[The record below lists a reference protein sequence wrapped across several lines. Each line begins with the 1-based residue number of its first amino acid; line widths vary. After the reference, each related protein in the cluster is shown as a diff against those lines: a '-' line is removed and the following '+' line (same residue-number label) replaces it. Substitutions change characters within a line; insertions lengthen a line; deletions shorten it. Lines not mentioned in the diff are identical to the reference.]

1 MGDINARIPDLSTFD
16 EPVLGVNYRPNPDNG
31 SNSHGHELVSI
42 CKNMDLLPLNCLD
55 IGELH
60 FDGGLTYR
68 QGPQWKSQIDWIL
81 CSKSCLGHINS
92 FDILNG
98 TQFPSNHAPVTVT
111 LTCSLSSTS
120 ILERA
125 RLINE
130 ESPIRSS
137 TKKTMRFHQIDVN
150 KLLAGLPSPE
160 TLFPYDEQSAAS
172 LCETITNTLL
182 ASCLTAKKQKSGRP
196 LTSPRNALERWAN
209 LLEIK
214 DSKVIWQAINWKGN
228 YKPPTNR
235 HDTPSDE
242 DFAKHFHELLNP
254 PDKCQLTAPQT
265 DTYVPVLDDPI
276 TPFEVD
282 TALKR
287 LQISKSAGPDGI
299 PPGVLKYL
307 PDDWIC
313 LLTFLFNLIFIG
325 SYPKDWC
332 FARFVAIFKK
342 GDPQVPANY
351 RGISILS
358 ALSKLYDSILHR
370 RFIQWYQPCPEQA
383 GAQENRGCPEQI
395 LCPRLLID
403 CARKARR
410 TLYIAFIDYAKA
422 YDRVNRQILLQL
434 LANRGC
440 GQRFLQALT
449 DTLSHTAN
457 IISST
462 TFETT
467 GGVRQGGPSSCSL
480 FAMYV
485 DEIVKAINCYG
496 NDGFLGKLHCLL
508 LMDDTA
514 IVASSRQAMQ
524 QKLNSLLNASN
535 AINMKIH
542 PEKSQYITV
551 NSADTEPFHL
561 FGQEIKHTRSY
572 TYLGTPISNGTT
584 KQQIQEHIAAKQC
597 HVRKFLSFLSKNAD
611 APFCV
616 KKTVW
621 DSALSSAIYYS
632 AESWLIDD
640 LSIVRLPYLTSAKAL
655 LGVRLQTPTDLVYL
669 ELGVPSAESMV
680 RKKQLDFIRK
690 TQQASTYAFSP
701 LKQAVDLSTRYCS
714 PMALNLK
721 KLLNTSMDPVHE
733 FSTSVKTRVLA
744 AETSRVTTYKS
755 INPDLTPHAIYG
767 VTSPIPEPY
776 RIALTR
782 FRLSSHYLK
791 IETGRWSR
799 IPREERWCVCREDL
813 QTEEHVLLNCPRT
826 LHIRRQFAMPT
837 TSLNDV
843 MNFKPESMLCKFV
856 FCVLK
861 YFANS

>member
-1 MGDINARIPDLSTFD
+1 MSFNINGSISKCEHSDIIELFLNYDIIALLETKTDCDLFLPGFMSLKSSTVTGEETRGGVCVLFKNDIYQRLDKVDCKKDQVWFTLKHAPNYIFGAVYVAPKDSPYFDQGAFAHIQEQVLSHNRHAIVMGDINARIPDLSTFD

-228 YKPPTNR
+228 YKPPINR

-287 LQISKSAGPDGI
+287 LQVSKSEMES
-299 PPGVLKYL
+299 L
-307 PDDWIC
+307 
-313 LLTFLFNLIFIG
+313 
-325 SYPKDWC
+325 
-332 FARFVAIFKK
+332 
-342 GDPQVPANY
+342 QV
-351 RGISILS
+351 
-358 ALSKLYDSILHR
+358 
-370 RFIQWYQPCPEQA
+370 F
-383 GAQENRGCPEQI
+383 
-395 LCPRLLID
+395 
-403 CARKARR
+403 
-410 TLYIAFIDYAKA
+410 
-422 YDRVNRQILLQL
+422 
-434 LANRGC
+434 
-440 GQRFLQALT
+440 
-449 DTLSHTAN
+449 
-457 IISST
+457 
-462 TFETT
+462 
-467 GGVRQGGPSSCSL
+467 
-480 FAMYV
+480 
-485 DEIVKAINCYG
+485 
-496 NDGFLGKLHCLL
+496 
-508 LMDDTA
+508 
-514 IVASSRQAMQ
+514 
-524 QKLNSLLNASN
+524 
-535 AINMKIH
+535 
-542 PEKSQYITV
+542 
-551 NSADTEPFHL
+551 
-561 FGQEIKHTRSY
+561 
-572 TYLGTPISNGTT
+572 
-584 KQQIQEHIAAKQC
+584 
-597 HVRKFLSFLSKNAD
+597 
-611 APFCV
+611 
-616 KKTVW
+616 
-621 DSALSSAIYYS
+621 
-632 AESWLIDD
+632 
-640 LSIVRLPYLTSAKAL
+640 
-655 LGVRLQTPTDLVYL
+655 
-669 ELGVPSAESMV
+669 
-680 RKKQLDFIRK
+680 
-690 TQQASTYAFSP
+690 
-701 LKQAVDLSTRYCS
+701 
-714 PMALNLK
+714 
-721 KLLNTSMDPVHE
+721 
-733 FSTSVKTRVLA
+733 
-744 AETSRVTTYKS
+744 
-755 INPDLTPHAIYG
+755 
-767 VTSPIPEPY
+767 
-776 RIALTR
+776 
-782 FRLSSHYLK
+782 
-791 IETGRWSR
+791 
-799 IPREERWCVCREDL
+799 
-813 QTEEHVLLNCPRT
+813 
-826 LHIRRQFAMPT
+826 
-837 TSLNDV
+837 
-843 MNFKPESMLCKFV
+843 
-856 FCVLK
+856 
-861 YFANS
+861 